1 MKSAIWVNNSLEDLR
16 LETKPSFVF
25 LRLFPLLYLLDIILV
40 QATVTKYH
48 KLGGLYTTEIYFS
61 QSWRLEVQDQGACKV
76 RFLWGPSSR
85 LQMASFLYPHRQ
97 REEAS
102 CALLRLL

>member
-48 KLGGLYTTEIYFS
+48 KLGGL
-61 QSWRLEVQDQGACKV
+61 
-76 RFLWGPSSR
+76 
-85 LQMASFLYPHRQ
+85 
-97 REEAS
+97 
-102 CALLRLL
+102 